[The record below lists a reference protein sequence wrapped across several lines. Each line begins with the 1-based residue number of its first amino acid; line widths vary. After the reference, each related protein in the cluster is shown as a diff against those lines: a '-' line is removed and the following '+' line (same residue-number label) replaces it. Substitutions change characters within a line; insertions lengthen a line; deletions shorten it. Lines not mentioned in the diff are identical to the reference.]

1 MKKLL
6 LIVVLIFG
14 YLFTFS
20 QEIKKISITELESY
34 ISDSNK
40 PLIINF
46 WATFCVPCVK
56 EIPYFQSIIKD
67 EYPGKVEL
75 LLVSLDLPSSYPSN
89 ISSFAKKKKF
99 YSPIVWLNETNA
111 DIFCP
116 RIDTAWSGSIPASLF
131 VNNSINY
138 RKFYEKDISPEQFK
152 KELKQLVKEN

>member
-34 ISDSNK
+34 ISNSNK

-99 YSPIVWLNETNA
+99 YSPIAWLNESNA

>member
-34 ISDSNK
+34 ISNSNK

-99 YSPIVWLNETNA
+99 YSHRISSRLQYQIISKISHHYATIFSASNFSRQNECRQSVP
-111 DIFCP
+111 DP
-116 RIDTAWSGSIPASLF
+116 
-131 VNNSINY
+131 
-138 RKFYEKDISPEQFK
+138 
-152 KELKQLVKEN
+152 LKTHFF